1 MADEVE
7 EAKKNLNFAFSQVR
21 YGSGHKCSGIL
32 ISNFTVLTSASC
44 LLRRDNPEEFYAAG
58 DLSVAMGNLNR
69 LNKDDFTFYTHVS
82 AVKIHGRFNKRS
94 YANNLAILEVFACSS
109 GSLKDIKL

>member
-1 MADEVE
+1 
-7 EAKKNLNFAFSQVR
+7 
-21 YGSGHKCSGIL
+21 
-32 ISNFTVLTSASC
+32 
-44 LLRRDNPEEFYAAG
+44 
-58 DLSVAMGNLNR
+58 MGNLNR